1 MIWLRE
7 CHGLYNPWGPKEL
20 DMTEQLSLIMAKKN
34 YFKNNQNVHQQ
45 GIVKINDIKIYNII
59 QLLRLRAIV

>member
-1 MIWLRE
+1 
-7 CHGLYNPWGPKEL
+7 
-20 DMTEQLSLIMAKKN
+20 MTEQLSLIMAKKN

-59 QLLRLRAIV
+59 QLLRLRAIF

>member
-1 MIWLRE
+1 
-7 CHGLYNPWGPKEL
+7 
-20 DMTEQLSLIMAKKN
+20 MAKKN

-59 QLLRLRAIV
+59 LLCIYNLFQVSPFQEITF